1 MEHIERES
9 MEFDVVIVGAGPAGL
24 SAAIKIRQLAIENNL
39 PDLSV
44 CVVEKG
50 SEVGAHIL
58 SGAVL
63 EPRAINELFPNWKEE
78 GAPLNVPVTEDKTFF
93 LLSETTSKE
102 APHWMVPKTMH
113 NDGNYVISLGNVV
126 RWLGQKA
133 EELEVSIFPGFAASE
148 VLYHEDGTVKG
159 IQTGDMGIGK
169 DGEPTHNFTPG
180 YELHA
185 KYTLFAEGCRGHLGK
200 RLIAKYNLDKDAD
213 PQHYG
218 IGIKELWEI
227 DPAKHKPGLVM
238 HGAGWPLSE
247 TGSSGGWWLYH
258 AENNQVTLGMIV
270 DLSYEN
276 PQYGRLSGR
285 KLEDMQAGASE
296 RVDVEV
302 EKKHPFDFVLWK
314 HAKENEPSWASPW
327 GNGRP
332 GWHIECSAM
341 STCCLGN
348 HFDIHGGGSDLMF
361 PHHENEIAQSEASTG
376 EQYVNYWMHVGFI
389 NVDGEKMSKSLGN
402 FFTIR
407 DVMEKFHPEVIRYF
421 IVSSHYRSPV
431 NFSDVALKEAK
442 TSLTRFYHSFK
453 AYQQVYG
460 QTTTEALDQSFIER
474 FNNAMCDDFNTA
486 EAMAVLFELNK
497 ELNRAVKEEQ
507 ADQATVLYST
517 LRHLTNILGLVQ
529 HNVDDFLKSDIG
541 QDALALSDAEIEDFI
556 QQRVDAKKAKDFAKA
571 DSIRQ
576 SLLEQGVV
584 LEDTRQ
590 GTVWRRAD

>member
-1 MEHIERES
+1 MEHIEREA

-78 GAPLNVPVTEDKTFF
+78 GAPLNVPVTGDETYF
-93 LLSETTSKE
+93 LLSDTK
-102 APHWMVPKTMH
+102 AQKMPYWMVPKSMH
-113 NDGNYVISLGNVV
+113 NEGNYVISLGNVV

-148 VLYHEDGTVKG
+148 ILYHEDGTVKG

-169 DGEPTHNFTPG
+169 NGEPTHNFTPG

-276 PQYGRLSGR
+276 PHMYPFMEMQRWKTHPTIKQFLEGGKRISYGARAVVKGGFNALPKLTFPGGCLIGDDAGFLNFSKIKGSHTAMKSGMLCGEAVFEAIAAGVAKGGDLAIARVLEGDDHFDKELTSYTDKYNNSWLKEELYNSRNFGPAMHKFGQWIGGAFNFIDQNILKVPFTLHDLKQDFAALKTVDASTFKPNYPKPDGKLTFDRLSSVFVSNTVHEENQPAHL
-285 KLEDMQAGASE
+285 KLTDPSIPVNVNLPKWDEPAQRYCPAGVYE
-296 RVDVEV
+296 IM
-302 EKKHPFDFVLWK
+302 
-314 HAKENEPSWASPW
+314 ENDDGSKCFQINAANCVHCKTCDIKDPSQNITWVTP
-327 GNGRP
+327 
-332 GWHIECSAM
+332 E
-341 STCCLGN
+341 
-348 HFDIHGGGSDLMF
+348 GGGG
-361 PHHENEIAQSEASTG
+361 P
-376 EQYVNYWMHVGFI
+376 NYPNM
-389 NVDGEKMSKSLGN
+389 
-402 FFTIR
+402 
-407 DVMEKFHPEVIRYF
+407 
-421 IVSSHYRSPV
+421 
-431 NFSDVALKEAK
+431 
-442 TSLTRFYHSFK
+442 
-453 AYQQVYG
+453 
-460 QTTTEALDQSFIER
+460 
-474 FNNAMCDDFNTA
+474 
-486 EAMAVLFELNK
+486 
-497 ELNRAVKEEQ
+497 
-507 ADQATVLYST
+507 
-517 LRHLTNILGLVQ
+517 
-529 HNVDDFLKSDIG
+529 
-541 QDALALSDAEIEDFI
+541 
-556 QQRVDAKKAKDFAKA
+556 
-571 DSIRQ
+571 
-576 SLLEQGVV
+576 
-584 LEDTRQ
+584 
-590 GTVWRRAD
+590 

>member
-24 SAAIKIRQLAIENNL
+24 SAAIKIRQLAIEKNL

-93 LLSETTSKE
+93 LLSDTTSKE
-102 APHWMVPKTMH
+102 VPHWMVPKTMH

-238 HGAGWPLSE
+238 HGAGWPLAE
-247 TGSSGGWWLYH
+247 TASSGGWWLYH

-276 PQYGRLSGR
+276 PHMYPFMEMQRWKTHPLIKQYLEGGKRISYGARAVVKGGFNSLPKLTFPGGCLIGDDAGFLNFAKIKGSHTAMKSGM
-285 KLEDMQAGASE
+285 LCGEAVFEAIAAG
-296 RVDVEV
+296 V
-302 EKKHPFDFVLWK
+302 EKGGDLAIARVTEGEDLFVKELTSYTDKFNNSWLKEELYNSRNFGPAMHKFGQWMGGAFNFIDQNVFKVPFTLHDLKQDF
-314 HAKENEPSWASPW
+314 A
-327 GNGRP
+327 
-332 GWHIECSAM
+332 
-341 STCCLGN
+341 
-348 HFDIHGGGSDLMF
+348 
-361 PHHENEIAQSEASTG
+361 
-376 EQYVNYWMHVGFI
+376 
-389 NVDGEKMSKSLGN
+389 
-402 FFTIR
+402 
-407 DVMEKFHPEVIRYF
+407 
-421 IVSSHYRSPV
+421 
-431 NFSDVALKEAK
+431 ALKTVDA
-442 TSLTRFYHSFK
+442 TSFK
-453 AYQQVYG
+453 PNYP
-460 QTTTEALDQSFIER
+460 
-474 FNNAMCDDFNTA
+474 
-486 EAMAVLFELNK
+486 K
-497 ELNRAVKEEQ
+497 P
-507 ADQATVLYST
+507 
-517 LRHLTNILGLVQ
+517 
-529 HNVDDFLKSDIG
+529 
-541 QDALALSDAEIEDFI
+541 
-556 QQRVDAKKAKDFAKA
+556 
-571 DSIRQ
+571 
-576 SLLEQGVV
+576 
-584 LEDTRQ
+584 
-590 GTVWRRAD
+590 

>member
-1 MEHIERES
+1 MEHIEREA

-63 EPRAINELFPNWKEE
+63 EPRAMNELFPNWKEE
-78 GAPLNVPVTEDKTFF
+78 GAPLNVPVTGDETYF
-93 LLSETTSKE
+93 LLSDTK
-102 APHWMVPKTMH
+102 AQKMPYWMVPKSMH
-113 NDGNYVISLGNVV
+113 NEGNYVISLGNVV

-133 EELEVSIFPGFAASE
+133 EELEVSIFPGFAAAE

-169 DGEPTHNFTPG
+169 NGEPTHNFTPG

-276 PQYGRLSGR
+276 PHMYPFMEMQRWKTHPTIKQFLEGGKRISYGARAVVKGGFNALPKLTFPGGCLIGDDAGFLNFSKIKGSHTAMKSGMLCGEAVFEAIAAGVAKGGDLAIARVLEGEDHFDKELTAYTDKYNNSWLKEELYNSRNFGPAMHKFGQWIGGAFNFIDQNILKVPFTLHDLKQDFAALKTVDASTFKPNYPKPDGKLTFDRLSSVFVSNTVHEENQPAHL
-285 KLEDMQAGASE
+285 KLTDASIPVNVNLPKWDEPAQRYCPAGVYE
-296 RVDVEV
+296 
-302 EKKHPFDFVLWK
+302 
-314 HAKENEPSWASPW
+314 
-327 GNGRP
+327 
-332 GWHIECSAM
+332 
-341 STCCLGN
+341 
-348 HFDIHGGGSDLMF
+348 
-361 PHHENEIAQSEASTG
+361 
-376 EQYVNYWMHVGFI
+376 
-389 NVDGEKMSKSLGN
+389 
-402 FFTIR
+402 
-407 DVMEKFHPEVIRYF
+407 VMENDDGSKRFQINAANCVHC
-421 IVSSHYRSPV
+421 
-431 NFSDVALKEAK
+431 K
-442 TSLTRFYHSFK
+442 T
-453 AYQQVYG
+453 
-460 QTTTEALDQSFIER
+460 
-474 FNNAMCDDFNTA
+474 CDIKDPS
-486 EAMAVLFELNK
+486 
-497 ELNRAVKEEQ
+497 Q
-507 ADQATVLYST
+507 
-517 LRHLTNILGLVQ
+517 NI
-529 HNVDDFLKSDIG
+529 
-541 QDALALSDAEIEDFI
+541 
-556 QQRVDAKKAKDFAKA
+556 
-571 DSIRQ
+571 
-576 SLLEQGVV
+576 
-584 LEDTRQ
+584 
-590 GTVWRRAD
+590 